1 MAVRKY
7 DELLI
12 IALAQGATSAQAAE
26 AAGVSERTVFRR
38 RDDPEFKNKWREANK
53 EIRDQARSNIAN
65 LAWKAASTIGS
76 LLESQSE
83 QVRLRAARTVLEFGS
98 RIRSEEEVEVRLEAL
113 EKGLQYFVQER
124 GV

>member
-124 GV
+124 GG